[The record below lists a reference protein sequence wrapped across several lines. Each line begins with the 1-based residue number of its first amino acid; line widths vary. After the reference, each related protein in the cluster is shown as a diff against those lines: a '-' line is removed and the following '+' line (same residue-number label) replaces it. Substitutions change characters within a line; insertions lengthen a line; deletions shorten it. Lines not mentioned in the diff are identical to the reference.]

1 MNAVMGQYIRPE
13 VLAYAAFF
21 FVLLL
26 TFAGALI
33 AVLPKSIIH
42 NVFGLATS
50 LIGVAGI
57 FIFLGS
63 EFLAMMEILIY
74 VGAICIAIVF
84 AIMLSQPMHLQ
95 IPPRWRP
102 KVIFS
107 LVVACVVFVSFGLI
121 VVRTNW
127 EPAAVRDDDWTVK
140 RIGELLLTRYELL
153 FELISLVLL
162 VAIIGA
168 IITAAALGSQ
178 EGAGPRGLRKGG
190 GS

>member
-1 MNAVMGQYIRPE
+1 MTPVMAHYIRPE
-13 VLAYAAFF
+13 VIAYACFSL
-21 FVLLL
+21 VLLL
-26 TFAGALI
+26 VFAGALI
-33 AVLPKSIIH
+33 AVIPKNIIY

-50 LIGVAGI
+50 LIGVAGL

-63 EFLAMMEILIY
+63 EFLAMMEVLIY
-74 VGAICIAIVF
+74 VGAIAIAIVF

-107 LVVACVVFVSFGLI
+107 LVVSAVVFVSFGVL
-121 VVRTNW
+121 VAHTDW
-127 EPAAVRDDDWTVK
+127 QAAAVRGGSWQV
-140 RIGELLLTRYELL
+140 RRLGELLLTRYELA

-168 IITAAALGSQ
+168 IITAAALGRAQ
-178 EGAGPRGLRKGG
+178 AGREEEEA
-190 GS
+190 

>member
-1 MNAVMGQYIRPE
+1 MTPLIAQYIRPE
-13 VLAYAAFF
+13 VIAYAAFGL
-21 FVLLL
+21 VLFLV
-26 TFAGALI
+26 FAGALL
-33 AVLPKSIIH
+33 AVIPKNIIV

-50 LIGVAGI
+50 LIGVAGL

-74 VGAICIAIVF
+74 VGAIAIAIVF

-107 LVVACVVFVSFGLI
+107 LVVSAVVFVSFGLI
-121 VVRTNW
+121 VIRTPW
-127 EPAAVRDDDWTVK
+127 EPALVRSGDWSV
-140 RIGELLLTRYELL
+140 RHLGMLLLTRYELM

-168 IITAAALGSQ
+168 IITAAAISGNDVKPD
-178 EGAGPRGLRKGG
+178 AGEKQP
-190 GS
+190 

>member
-1 MNAVMGQYIRPE
+1 VTPAIAQYIRPE
-13 VLAYAAFF
+13 VVAYLAFGL
-21 FVLLL
+21 VLVLI
-26 TFAGALI
+26 FGGALL
-33 AVLPKSIIH
+33 AVLPKNIIH

-50 LIGVAGI
+50 LVGVAGL

-95 IPPRWRP
+95 LPKRYRP

-107 LVVACVVFVSFGLI
+107 FVVAVSIFFSFLGI
-121 VVRTNW
+121 VTATDW
-127 EPAAVRDDDWTVK
+127 EPALVKGGDWGVA
-140 RIGELLLTRYELL
+140 RLGRLLFTRYELL

-162 VAIIGA
+162 VAIMGA
-168 IITAAALGSQ
+168 IITAAALSSEESGSSDK
-178 EGAGPRGLRKGG
+178 EA
-190 GS
+190 

>member
-1 MNAVMGQYIRPE
+1 MDAVMAQYIRPE
-13 VLAYAAFF
+13 VVGYAVFF
-21 FVLLL
+21 FVLVL
-26 TFAGALI
+26 TLGGALI
-33 AVLPKSIIH
+33 AVIPKSIIH

-50 LIGVAGI
+50 LVGVAGL
-57 FIFLGS
+57 FVFLGS

-107 LVVACVVFVSFGLI
+107 LVVSLVVFISFSVI
-121 VVRTNW
+121 VTNTNW
-127 EPAAVRDDDWTVK
+127 EQAVRTSSDWSVK
-140 RIGELLLTRYELL
+140 RLGMLLLTRYELM

-168 IITAAALGSQ
+168 IITAATASGDEAG
-178 EGAGPRGLRKGG
+178 EGEDAGEGQA
-190 GS
+190 

>member
-1 MNAVMGQYIRPE
+1 MNPVIAQYIRPE
-13 VLAYAAFF
+13 VIAYLAFGL
-21 FVLLL
+21 VLLL
-26 TFAGALI
+26 VFGGALI
-33 AVLPKSIIH
+33 AVLPKNIIY

-50 LIGVAGI
+50 LIGVAGL
-57 FIFLGS
+57 FIFLGT

-74 VGAICIAIVF
+74 VGAIAIAIIF

-107 LVVACVVFVSFGLI
+107 LVVSTVVFVSFAMI
-121 VVRTNW
+121 VVRTKW
-127 EPAAVRDDDWTVK
+127 EVALVRQDDWTVK
-140 RIGELLLTRYELL
+140 RLGQLLLTRYELL

-168 IITAAALGSQ
+168 IITATAISGGPPAGSAPG
-178 EGAGPRGLRKGG
+178 EKP
-190 GS
+190 

>member
-1 MNAVMGQYIRPE
+1 MNPVMGQYIRPE
-13 VLAYAAFF
+13 VLAWAAFF

-107 LVVACVVFVSFGLI
+107 LVVAGVVFVSFGLI
-121 VVRTNW
+121 VARTNW
-127 EPAAVRDDDWTVK
+127 EPAAARGEDWSVR

-168 IITAAALGSQ
+168 IITAAALGAR
-178 EGAGPRGLRKGG
+178 EGAGPRGLRKGDG
-190 GS
+190 P

>member
-1 MNAVMGQYIRPE
+1 MEPVMATYIRPE
-13 VLAYAAFF
+13 VIAYASFAL
-21 FVLLL
+21 VLAL
-26 TFAGALI
+26 TLGGALM

-42 NVFGLATS
+42 NVLGLAVS
-50 LIGVAGI
+50 LVGVAGL

-84 AIMLSQPMHLQ
+84 AIMLSQPMHLT

-107 LVVACVVFVSFGLI
+107 LVVSMVVFVSFLVI
-121 VVRTNW
+121 VVNTPWEQALRTSN
-127 EPAAVRDDDWTVK
+127 DWGVK
-140 RIGELLLTRYELL
+140 RLGTLLLTRYELL
-153 FELISLVLL
+153 FELVSLVLL

-168 IITAAALGSQ
+168 VITAATAEEEETAGDGK
-178 EGAGPRGLRKGG
+178 EGGP
-190 GS
+190 